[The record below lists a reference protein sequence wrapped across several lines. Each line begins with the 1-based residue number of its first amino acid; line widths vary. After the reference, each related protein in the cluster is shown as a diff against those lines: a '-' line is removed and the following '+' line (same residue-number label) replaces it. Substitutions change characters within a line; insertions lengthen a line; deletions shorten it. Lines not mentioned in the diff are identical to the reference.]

1 MERCSKMILTLNTDC
16 VTGLLAH
23 SGCTRLTHPI
33 REVISRDIGR
43 WLLDHHH
50 APWPDGE
57 PPKFQVDRHGKARF
71 RVASKIGV

>member
-1 MERCSKMILTLNTDC
+1 
-16 VTGLLAH
+16 
-23 SGCTRLTHPI
+23 
-33 REVISRDIGR
+33 VISRDIGR